1 MRLGMITLGRKGSGG
16 LFSLELAK
24 KMQEKVEI
32 SVVISQ
38 FANHVDLWQA
48 SGIQHLAIPTYHNLF
63 EAFITFIYPQHIRE
77 LARYIQE
84 KQPQV
89 LLFPI
94 FHPWSPF
101 IQWNLRNI
109 PSVVTVHDPEP
120 HPGDFEW
127 ILENL
132 SIKQADRCV
141 ILSKSLKSTLVKR
154 GVLEDRIDVI
164 PHGPLFYPSGKIQKD
179 RSKTNE
185 EKAIILFFGRILP
198 YKGLDIL
205 IKAFKEVRK
214 THPAQ
219 LNIVG
224 EGDLELYTPLLNNL
238 LDVNIVNRW
247 IPDDEVGE
255 WFEQATV
262 VVLPYT
268 IATQSGIVGI
278 AASYKLPVI
287 ATRTGGLP
295 DQIQDEQTGLLVEP
309 GSSHD
314 LADAI
319 IRILDDPDF
328 ATDLSQSLQNKF
340 VMNDNWENIS
350 SQYLETCQRA
360 FSGRNK

>member
-1 MRLGMITLGRKGSGG
+1 
-16 LFSLELAK
+16 
-24 KMQEKVEI
+24 
-32 SVVISQ
+32 
-38 FANHVDLWQA
+38 
-48 SGIQHLAIPTYHNLF
+48 
-63 EAFITFIYPQHIRE
+63 
-77 LARYIQE
+77 
-84 KQPQV
+84 
-89 LLFPI
+89 
-94 FHPWSPF
+94 
-101 IQWNLRNI
+101 
-109 PSVVTVHDPEP
+109 
-120 HPGDFEW
+120 
-127 ILENL
+127 
-132 SIKQADRCV
+132 
-141 ILSKSLKSTLVKR
+141 
-154 GVLEDRIDVI
+154 
-164 PHGPLFYPSGKIQKD
+164 
-179 RSKTNE
+179 
-185 EKAIILFFGRILP
+185 
-198 YKGLDIL
+198 
-205 IKAFKEVRK
+205 
-214 THPAQ
+214 